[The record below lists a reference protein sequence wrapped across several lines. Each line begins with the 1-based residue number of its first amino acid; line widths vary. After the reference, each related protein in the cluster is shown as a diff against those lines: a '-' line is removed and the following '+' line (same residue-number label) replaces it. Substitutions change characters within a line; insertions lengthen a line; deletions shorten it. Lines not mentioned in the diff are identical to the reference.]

1 LENIRHFSPASQSAA
16 SAATPEPELAQ
27 AQEDTFAQAQTAPAG
42 HWDELQ
48 GGVPSRIPQDACAA
62 TVAHGAG
69 TAGLAPLSR
78 EWSQFISHL
87 PDARPAALNDRM
99 AQLQRQVHDNGI
111 SYNVYADADRPQ
123 RPWSLDLFPLMVDAL
138 SWQQIESGV
147 LQRMRLL
154 EHIMADTYGPQHLLA
169 QGQLPAAL
177 VQGHPGY
184 LHAMQGV
191 PPVGGQYL
199 SLAAF
204 DLARGPDGCWWL
216 LSQRTQAPS
225 GLGYLLENRQIIS
238 RQFPQAFEEMPVQR
252 LAQVYRDWIDGLK
265 QRSPAG
271 AHAHIALLTPGPYN
285 ETYFEH
291 AYLARYLGLTLVQGS
306 DLTVRDAHVFLKT
319 LQGLQPVHGLVKRV
333 DDMWLDPLELNAE
346 STLGVPGLLQAVRS
360 GHVLVANAPGS
371 GFLESNAL
379 LGFMPALA
387 QALLGEDL
395 QLPAI
400 PSWWCG
406 EQVALQDVLPHL
418 SESVIKPTYPP
429 FSGRSSFEPV
439 IGHKLPQRARDE
451 WAGRILRDG
460 EAHTVQAFLPLS
472 HTPTW
477 QRDTPPDQ
485 GSVSSRP
492 VILRVFAMADARGG
506 WQVLPGGLARL
517 GTREGIAS
525 MQRGGGSAD
534 VWVMGG
540 APAAAARSAAA
551 AGASPASIST
561 ASSQQSQSQG
571 QFQSQTLAMDTGSTR
586 SSLSA
591 QTQLPLHPPAAATS
605 SALAQ
610 RQRLVTSRAAE
621 NLFWMG
627 RYTERCENT
636 LRLSRLA
643 LDVLSSEDQACA
655 PLLAWLNQLAL
666 CHGLVAP
673 GVPAALQS
681 RRVFERTLV
690 AGLWDT
696 QVTTGVGFNLKA
708 IHLAAANVRERLSPE
723 HWRLIEQT
731 QDAFF
736 HSHPAGL
743 VPQDLVQAQRVLAQT
758 SQLLAAMTGAQT
770 DRMTRDDG
778 WRLLSIGRHI
788 ERLDFLALAMQM
800 ALQCGTLSEQAGFD
814 SVLALFD
821 STISFHAQY
830 QQSRTLEALLELLI
844 VNPDNPR
851 ALGWVAHTLRGRLA
865 RMGHLSEGRT
875 EALAL
880 AIPRLID
887 TDLGWLC
894 DEVHGT
900 HPALQALLQQCRDAA
915 RNTSDSLN
923 TLFFAHSAQ
932 TGHSVSM

>member
-1 LENIRHFSPASQSAA
+1 MENIRPFSPVAQTSASSALPKPPLA
-16 SAATPEPELAQ
+16 DPAAA
-27 AQEDTFAQAQTAPAG
+27 TFAQAQTAPSG

-48 GGVPSRIPQDACAA
+48 GGVPAGKPAASAEDA
-62 TVAHGAG
+62 AG
-69 TAGLAPLSR
+69 FTPLSR
-78 EWSQFISHL
+78 EWATFIEHL
-87 PDARPAALNDRM
+87 QDTRPAALNARM
-99 AQLQRQVHDNGI
+99 NQLERQIHDNGI
-111 SYNVYADADRPQ
+111 SYNVYADTDRPQ

-154 EHIMADTYGPQHLLA
+154 EHIMADTYGPQHLVA

-238 RQFPQAFEEMPVQR
+238 RQFPQAFENMPVQR
-252 LAQVYRDWIDGLK
+252 LADTYRGWIDGLK

-271 AHAHIALLTPGPYN
+271 ADAHIALLTPGPYN

-306 DLTVRDAHVFLKT
+306 DLTVRDERVFLKT
-319 LQGLQPVHGLVKRV
+319 LQGLRPVHGLVKRV
-333 DDMWLDPLELNAE
+333 DDVWLDPLELRAE

-360 GHVLVANAPGS
+360 GNVLVANAPGS

-387 QALLGEDL
+387 QTLLGEDL
-395 QLPAI
+395 KLPAI

-406 EQVALQDVLPHL
+406 EQAALQDVLPRL
-418 SESVIKPTYPP
+418 SDSVIKPTYPP
-429 FSGRSSFEPV
+429 LSGRSSFEPV
-439 IGHKLPQRARDE
+439 IGQQLTQRARDE

-477 QRDTPPDQ
+477 QTDEATRS

-492 VILRVFAMADARGG
+492 LILRVFALADTQGG

-534 VWVMGG
+534 VWVMG
-540 APAAAARSAAA
+540 P
-551 AGASPASIST
+551 
-561 ASSQQSQSQG
+561 SSQTHADAATQTQSQSQ
-571 QFQSQTLAMDTGSTR
+571 
-586 SSLSA
+586 SSFHMNPMRGMHIPLSA
-591 QTQLPLHPPAAATS
+591 QVQLPLQAQGTAPHAAT
-605 SALAQ
+605 ATQ
-610 RQRLVTSRAAE
+610 RHRLVTSRAAE

-643 LDVLSSEDQACA
+643 LDVLGSEDQACA
-655 PLLAWLNQLAL
+655 PLVAWLNQLAL
-666 CHGLVAP
+666 SHGLVAP

-681 RRVFERTLV
+681 RRVFERSLV

-696 QVTTGVGFNLKA
+696 QVTTGVGYNLKA

-723 HWRLIEQT
+723 HWSLIEQT
-731 QDAFF
+731 QNAFF
-736 HSHPAGL
+736 RTHAPNMP
-743 VPQDLVQAQRVLAQT
+743 PQDTVQAQRVLVQT

-788 ERLDFLALAMQM
+788 ERLDFLAHAMQT
-800 ALQCGTLSEQAGFD
+800 ALQCGTFHEQAGFD
-814 SVLALFD
+814 GVLTLFD

-830 QQSRTLEALLELLI
+830 QQSRTMASLLELLI

-865 RMGHLSEGRT
+865 RMGHLAEGRT
-875 EALAL
+875 QALAQ

-887 TDLGWLC
+887 TELGMLC
-894 DEVHGT
+894 DENQHT
-900 HPALQALLQQCRDAA
+900 TPALLELLQQCRHAA
-915 RNTSDSLN
+915 RSTSDSLN

-932 TGHSVSM
+932 TGHSVGA

>member
-1 LENIRHFSPASQSAA
+1 LENIRPFSTASQSAA
-16 SAATPEPELAQ
+16 SCAQRKPELAD
-27 AQEDTFAQAQTAPAG
+27 AQGAAFAQAQTAPAG

-48 GGVPSRIPQDACAA
+48 GGVPPRLQTSPPTEKGAGSLAA
-62 TVAHGAG
+62 TPTGA
-69 TAGLAPLSR
+69 AGFAPLSR
-78 EWSQFISHL
+78 EWSQFIAHL
-87 PDARPAALNDRM
+87 QDVRPTALNARM
-99 AQLQRQVHDNGI
+99 AQLERQVHDNGI

-138 SWQQIESGV
+138 SWQQIQSGV

-154 EHIMADTYGPQHLLA
+154 EHIMADTYGAQNLLT

-238 RQFPQAFEEMPVQR
+238 RQFPQAFEAMPVQR
-252 LAQVYRDWIDGLK
+252 LADVYRSWIDGLK

-271 AHAHIALLTPGPYN
+271 PQAHMALLTPGPYN

-306 DLTVRDAHVFLKT
+306 DLTVRDEHVFLKT

-360 GHVLVANAPGS
+360 GNVLLANAPGS

-387 QALLGEDL
+387 QSLLGEAL

-406 EQVALQDVLPHL
+406 EQAALQDVLPRL
-418 SESVIKPTYPP
+418 PESVIKPTYPP
-429 FSGRSSFEPV
+429 MSGRSSFEPV
-439 IGHKLPQRARDE
+439 IGKQLSQRERDE

-460 EAHTVQAFLPLS
+460 QAHTVQAYLPLS

-477 QRDTPPDQ
+477 QPDAAAHK

-492 VILRVFAMADARGG
+492 VILRVFALADAQGG

-534 VWVMGG
+534 VWVMDR
-540 APAAAARSAAA
+540 APAAGPTMQSQ
-551 AGASPASIST
+551 SPG
-561 ASSQQSQSQG
+561 QGQSQSQG
-571 QFQSQTLAMDTGSTR
+571 SSADMGLTR
-586 SSLSA
+586 SNLSA
-591 QTQLPLHPPAAATS
+591 QTQLPLQPP
-605 SALAQ
+605 SASFLHGTLPQ
-610 RQRLVTSRAAE
+610 RHRLVTSRAAE

-627 RYTERCENT
+627 RYSERCENT

-643 LDVLSSEDQACA
+643 LDVLGSEDQACT
-655 PLLAWLNQLAL
+655 PLIAWLNQLAL
-666 CHGLVAP
+666 WHGLVAP

-681 RRVFERTLV
+681 RRVFERSLV

-696 QVTTGVGFNLKA
+696 QVTTGVGYNLKA

-723 HWRLIEQT
+723 HWSLIEQT
-731 QDAFF
+731 QNAFF
-736 HSHPAGL
+736 HSHPAGRP
-743 VPQDLVQAQRVLAQT
+743 PQDTLQAQRVLAQT

-788 ERLDFLALAMQM
+788 ERLDFLAFAMQL
-800 ALQCGTLSEQAGFD
+800 ALQCGTLNEQAGFD
-814 SVLALFD
+814 GVLGLFD

-830 QQSRTLEALLELLI
+830 QQSRTVQALLELLI

-865 RMGHLSEGRT
+865 RMGHLSQGRT
-875 EALAL
+875 EALAQ

-887 TDLGWLC
+887 TDLGLLC
-894 DEVHGT
+894 DETQGT
-900 HPALQALLQQCRDAA
+900 TPALQDLLQHCRDAA
-915 RNTSDSLN
+915 RITSDSLN

-932 TGHSVSM
+932 TGHSVGI

>member
-1 LENIRHFSPASQSAA
+1 MATSAA
-16 SAATPEPELAQ
+16 ALRKSDLASPQ
-27 AQEDTFAQAQTAPAG
+27 GSPFAQAQTAPSG

-48 GGVPSRIPQDACAA
+48 GGVPAPAA
-62 TVAHGAG
+62 TASSDKPGDFH
-69 TAGLAPLSR
+69 PMSR
-78 EWSQFISHL
+78 EWSEFITQL
-87 PDARPAALNDRM
+87 PDVRPQALNARM
-99 AQLQRQVHDNGI
+99 AQLERQVHDNGI
-111 SYNVYADADRPQ
+111 SYNVYADADQPQ

-138 SWQQIESGV
+138 SWRQIESGV

-154 EHIMADTYGPQHLLA
+154 EHIMADTYGPQQLLA

-184 LHAMQGV
+184 LHALHGV

-238 RQFPQAFEEMPVQR
+238 RQFPQAFESLPVQR
-252 LAQVYRDWIDGLK
+252 LAQTYRSWIDGLK

-271 AHAHIALLTPGPYN
+271 ADAHIALLTPGPYN

-306 DLTVRDAHVFLKT
+306 DLTVRDEHVFLKT

-333 DDMWLDPLELNAE
+333 DDAWLDPLELNAE

-387 QALLGEDL
+387 QSLLGEAL

-406 EQVALQDVLPHL
+406 EQAALQDVLPRL
-418 SESVIKPTYPP
+418 PESVIKPTYPP
-429 FSGRSSFEPV
+429 LSGRSSFEPV
-439 IGHKLPQRARDE
+439 MGQQLSQRERDE

-477 QRDTPPDQ
+477 QAGDGAQQ
-485 GSVSSRP
+485 GAVSSRP
-492 VILRVFAMADARGG
+492 VILRVFALADAQGG

-534 VWVMGG
+534 VWVMGQ
-540 APAAAARSAAA
+540 RSMPNAQT
-551 AGASPASIST
+551 ST
-561 ASSQQSQSQG
+561 AEPLFGQSQSQ
-571 QFQSQTLAMDTGSTR
+571 SQTP
-586 SSLSA
+586 
-591 QTQLPLHPPAAATS
+591 LPLQAHGTALYTNQ
-605 SALAQ
+605 LAQ
-610 RQRLVTSRAAE
+610 RHRLVTSRAAE

-643 LDVLSSEDQACA
+643 LDVLGSEDQSCA
-655 PLLAWLNQLAL
+655 PLVAWLNQLAL
-666 CHGLVAP
+666 SHGLVAP

-681 RRVFERTLV
+681 RRVFERSLV

-696 QVTTGVGFNLKA
+696 QVTTGVGYNLKA

-731 QDAFF
+731 QEAFF
-736 HSHPAGL
+736 HSQPGGKP
-743 VPQDLVQAQRVLAQT
+743 PQDTLQAQRVLTQT

-788 ERLDFLALAMQM
+788 ERLDFLALAMQA
-800 ALQCGTLSEQAGFD
+800 ALRCGTLNEQAGFD
-814 SVLALFD
+814 GVLALFD

-830 QQSRTLEALLELLI
+830 QQSRTVGALLELLI

-865 RMGHLSEGRT
+865 RMGALADGQT
-875 EALAL
+875 QALAL

-887 TDLGWLC
+887 TDLGELC
-894 DEVHGT
+894 DAQQQPL
-900 HPALQALLQQCRDAA
+900 PALPRLLQDCRDAA
-915 RNTSDSLN
+915 RQTSDSLN

-932 TGHSVSM
+932 TGHSVGAGMARP

>member
-1 LENIRHFSPASQSAA
+1 MENIRPFSTASQSAA
-16 SAATPEPELAQ
+16 SSALRKPELAD
-27 AQEDTFAQAQTAPAG
+27 AQDATFAQAQTAPAG

-48 GGVPSRIPQDACAA
+48 GGVPPRLQQAQQSQQSQSAGSAA
-62 TVAHGAG
+62 GA
-69 TAGLAPLSR
+69 ASFAPLSC
-78 EWSQFISHL
+78 EWSQFIAHL
-87 PDARPAALNDRM
+87 QDVRPAALNARM
-99 AQLQRQVHDNGI
+99 AQLERQVHDNGI

-154 EHIMADTYGPQHLLA
+154 EHIMADTYGPQNLLA

-238 RQFPQAFEEMPVQR
+238 RQFPQAFEAMPVQR
-252 LAQVYRDWIDGLK
+252 LANAYRGWIDGLK

-306 DLTVRDAHVFLKT
+306 DLTVRDEHVFLKT

-333 DDMWLDPLELNAE
+333 DDLWLDPLELNAE

-360 GHVLVANAPGS
+360 GNVLVANAPGS

-387 QALLGEDL
+387 QTLLGEDL

-406 EQVALQDVLPHL
+406 EQAALQDVLPRL
-418 SESVIKPTYPP
+418 PESVIKPTYPP
-429 FSGRSSFEPV
+429 LSGRSSFEPV
-439 IGHKLPQRARDE
+439 IGKQLSQRERDE

-477 QRDTPPDQ
+477 QRDERDAAADK

-492 VILRVFAMADARGG
+492 VILRVFALADAQGG

-540 APAAAARSAAA
+540 APAA
-551 AGASPASIST
+551 T
-561 ASSQQSQSQG
+561 TSSMQSQGQSQGQSQSQT
-571 QFQSQTLAMDTGSTR
+571 FASDTGLTR
-586 SSLSA
+586 SALSA
-591 QTQLPLHPPAAATS
+591 QTQLPLQAPS
-605 SALAQ
+605 SSSLNGAIAQ
-610 RQRLVTSRAAE
+610 RHRLVTSRAAE

-643 LDVLSSEDQACA
+643 LDVLGSEDQTCA
-655 PLLAWLNQLAL
+655 PLVAWLNQLAL

-696 QVTTGVGFNLKA
+696 QVTTGVGYNLKA
-708 IHLAAANVRERLSPE
+708 IHLSAANGRERLSPE
-723 HWRLIEQT
+723 HWSLIEQT

-736 HSHPAGL
+736 HSHPAGKP
-743 VPQDLVQAQRVLAQT
+743 PQDTVQAQRVLAQT

-788 ERLDFLALAMQM
+788 ERLDFLAFAMQV
-800 ALQCGTLSEQAGFD
+800 ALECGTLNEQAGFD
-814 SVLALFD
+814 GVLALFD

-830 QQSRTLEALLELLI
+830 QQSRTIEALLELLI

-875 EALAL
+875 EALAQ
-880 AIPRLID
+880 AVPRLID
-887 TDLGWLC
+887 TDLGLLC
-894 DEVHGT
+894 DEAQGT
-900 HPALQALLQQCRDAA
+900 TPALQDLLQACRDAA

-932 TGHSVSM
+932 TGHSVSV